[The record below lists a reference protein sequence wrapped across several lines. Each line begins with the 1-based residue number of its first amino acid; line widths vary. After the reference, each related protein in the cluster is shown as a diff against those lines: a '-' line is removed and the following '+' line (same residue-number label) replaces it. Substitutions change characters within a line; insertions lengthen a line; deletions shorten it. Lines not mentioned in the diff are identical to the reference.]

1 VVKKHH
7 RMYLLFIF
15 YQNNYFKCFFLYSK
29 NRVYEKERRDR
40 LNVSFEELRT
50 VLPPS
55 DSNASLGKADII
67 NHAIDLI
74 RVLQNEKLKTSSMHS
89 K

>member
-1 VVKKHH
+1 
-7 RMYLLFIF
+7 M
-15 YQNNYFKCFFLYSK
+15 
-29 NRVYEKERRDR
+29 YEKERRDR

-55 DSNASLGKADII
+55 DSNASLGKADVI
-67 NHAIDLI
+67 NHAIDFI
-74 RVLQNEKLKTSSMHS
+74 RVLQNDKLKTSQIHS

>member
-1 VVKKHH
+1 
-7 RMYLLFIF
+7 M
-15 YQNNYFKCFFLYSK
+15 
-29 NRVYEKERRDR
+29 YEKERRDR

-55 DSNASLGKADII
+55 DCNGSLGKADII
-67 NHAIDLI
+67 NHAVDFI
-74 RVLQNEKLKTSSMHS
+74 RVLQNDKYKMSAIHS

>member
-1 VVKKHH
+1 LV
-7 RMYLLFIF
+7 LSF
-15 YQNNYFKCFFLYSK
+15 SK

-50 VLPPS
+50 VLPQS
-55 DSNASLGKADII
+55 DSNASLGKADVI
-67 NHAIDLI
+67 NHAVDLI
-74 RVLQNEKLKTSSMHS
+74 RVLQNEKLKMSNIHS

>member
-1 VVKKHH
+1 MIWF
-7 RMYLLFIF
+7 R
-15 YQNNYFKCFFLYSK
+15 K

-55 DSNASLGKADII
+55 DNNASLGKADVI
-67 NHAIDLI
+67 NHAVDLI
-74 RVLQNEKLKTSSMHS
+74 RVLQDEKLKISNIHR
-89 K
+89 KLREFFF